1 MKEEYKIFE
10 QNLEVLNKNSEKYR
24 KTMKIRDIGIDT
36 TNFNDFYNNS
46 FNFKE
51 IKSNYLSNL
60 ISFSFLKKVGT
71 FYQWPFLC
79 FSNLVENSIIHGK
92 ATKID
97 IDINCYEDEVYK
109 RLELATKNTNLSEY
123 KPESSDLQL
132 YKGDYNHKILTLSIK
147 DNGNGIE
154 TELFNKILFCFDA
167 KDTSLMSCINNNP
180 NYLNKNINI
189 KSCCLRLG
197 DSFFILTKT
206 KEELNIGL
214 ISKQLQMKM
223 NNDLILTPLVNY
235 SIIKNDDNTYK
246 YIFKSQMG
254 LQSENIILNEI
265 RFLFWSVDEIFA
277 YANSFET
284 GTHIFI
290 YDLKQF
296 SSHKDLYNK
305 ATNYE
310 LFFAYKNDNNI
321 DYNDILYN
329 TLLKQRYLNNIENE
343 KNEKEEKEDKDKKDN
358 KNNLLN
364 IIDISLRKYLEL
376 FLFQY
381 NGANIN
387 LLKEKINTEN
397 NIITKLSSIV
407 NNNLYSLENDYF
419 NDNSN
424 NDNNLLSSENIIIV
438 DDSFSLKGK
447 NLNNKE
453 KINIILLKGELY
465 KGILIKKNDD
475 KDTLV
480 KMINDTFNV
489 NVSDEINDLLFNNI
503 LIYFE
508 NRLVCRLGQN
518 KFGDLPF
525 FIKKQKKKEWFY
537 NYIGYIELPN
547 NGLYELNLLKSEFKD
562 NSMISLFFS
571 KINNLI
577 KKLNKK

>member
-36 TNFNDFYNNS
+36 TNFNEFYNNS

-92 ATKID
+92 ASQID
-97 IDINCYEDEVYK
+97 IDINCYEDEIYK

-123 KPESSDLQL
+123 KPESSDLEL
-132 YKGDYNHKILTLSIK
+132 YKGDYSNKILVLSIK
-147 DNGNGIE
+147 DNGIGIE

-180 NYLNKNINI
+180 NFLNKNINI
-189 KSCCLRLG
+189 KSCCMRLG
-197 DSFFILTKT
+197 DSFFILSKT
-206 KEELNIGL
+206 KNELNIGL

-235 SIIKNDDNTYK
+235 TIVKDKEDTK
-246 YIFKSQMG
+246 YVFKSQMG

-265 RFLFWSVDEIFA
+265 RFLFWSVDEIFK
-277 YANSFET
+277 YANSFEI

-290 YDLKQF
+290 FDLKQF
-296 SSHKDLYNK
+296 SSQKDYFNK
-305 ATNYE
+305 SSNFE
-310 LFFAYKNDNNI
+310 LFFAYKNDIKIN
-321 DYNDILYN
+321 YNDILYN
-329 TLLKQRYLNNIENE
+329 TLLKQSYLNNTENKKENE
-343 KNEKEEKEDKDKKDN
+343 NGE
-358 KNNLLN
+358 NNLLN
-364 IIDISLRKYLEL
+364 IIDISLRKYLEF
-376 FLFQY
+376 FLIKY
-381 NGANIN
+381 NGVNIN

-397 NIITKLSSIV
+397 NIISKLSSIV
-407 NNNLYSLENDYF
+407 NNNLYSIDNDF
-419 NDNSN
+419 FNSN
-424 NDNNLLSSENIIIV
+424 SGNETDSENIVIV

-447 NLNNKE
+447 NISCKE
-453 KINIILLKGELY
+453 KKNIILIKGELY
-465 KGILIKKNDD
+465 KGILIKKIED
-475 KDTLV
+475 KDLLI
-480 KMINDTFNV
+480 KIINKAFNM
-489 NVSDEINDLLFNNI
+489 NINDEINDILFNNI
-503 LIYFE
+503 LIYYE

-518 KFGDLPF
+518 KFGDLPY
-525 FIKKQKKKEWFY
+525 FIKKQKKKELFY
-537 NYIGYIELPN
+537 NYFGYIELPN
-547 NGLYELNLLKSEFKD
+547 NGLYELNMIKSDFKD

-571 KINNLI
+571 KTNNLI
-577 KKLNKK
+577 KKLNK

>member
-1 MKEEYKIFE
+1 MKEEYKILE
-10 QNLEVLNKNSEKYR
+10 QNLEVLNKNSEKYK

-36 TNFNDFYNNS
+36 TNFNEFYNNS

-79 FSNLVENSIIHGK
+79 FSNLVENSIIHGNSPNV
-92 ATKID
+92 D
-97 IDINCYEDEVYK
+97 IDINCYSDEIYK
-109 RLELATKNTNLSEY
+109 RLDILSDNKPISNDLREY
-123 KPESSDLQL
+123 N
-132 YKGDYNHKILTLSIK
+132 GDFSHKILVLTIK
-147 DNGNGIE
+147 DNGIGIE

-197 DSFFILTKT
+197 DSFFILSKT
-206 KEELNIGL
+206 KNELNIGL

-235 SIIKNDDNTYK
+235 TIIKDKEKTK
-246 YIFKSQMG
+246 YNFKSQMG

-265 RFLFWSVDEIFA
+265 RFLFWSIDEIFE
-277 YANSFET
+277 YANSFDT

-296 SSHKDLYNK
+296 SSQKDYFNK
-305 ATNYE
+305 ASNYE
-310 LFFAYKNDNNI
+310 LFFSFKKRDEINTSSNI
-321 DYNDILYN
+321 NYYNDIYYN
-329 TLLKQRYLNNIENE
+329 TLLKQRYLNNIEN
-343 KNEKEEKEDKDKKDN
+343 KNKDD
-358 KNNLLN
+358 KNNLIY
-364 IIDISLRKYLEL
+364 IIDVSLRKYLEL
-376 FLFQY
+376 FLFHY
-381 NGANIN
+381 NGVNIN

-397 NIITKLSSIV
+397 NIISKLSGIV
-407 NNNLYSLENDYF
+407 NNNLYSIDNDSF
-419 NDNSN
+419 NNNEDSDNI
-424 NDNNLLSSENIIIV
+424 LLSSENIIII

-447 NLNNKE
+447 NISNKE
-453 KINIILLKGELY
+453 KINIILIKGELY
-465 KGILIKKNDD
+465 KGILIKKDQDNNN
-475 KDTLV
+475 KEMLV
-480 KMINDTFNV
+480 KILNDNFNV
-489 NVSDEINDLLFNNI
+489 NISEEIDDLILNNI

-525 FIKKQKKKEWFY
+525 FIKMQKKKEWFY
-537 NYIGYIELPN
+537 NYMGYIELPN

-571 KINNLI
+571 KINNFI

>member
-79 FSNLVENSIIHGK
+79 FSNLIENSIIHGNSS
-92 ATKID
+92 KID
-97 IDINCYEDEVYK
+97 VDINCYEEEIYK

-123 KPESSDLQL
+123 KQESNDLEI
-132 YKGDYNHKILTLSIK
+132 YKGDYSHKILVLSIK
-147 DNGNGIE
+147 DNGVGIE

-167 KDTSLMSCINNNP
+167 KDTSLMSCLNNNS

-197 DSFFILTKT
+197 DSFFILSKT
-206 KEELNIGL
+206 KNELNIGL

-235 SIIKNDDNTYK
+235 IIQKDKDKNTTN

-265 RFLFWSVDEIFA
+265 RFLFWSIDEIFS
-277 YANSFET
+277 YSNNFET
-284 GTHIFI
+284 GTHIFL

-296 SSHKDLYNK
+296 SNYKEYFNK
-305 ATNYE
+305 ASNFE
-310 LFFAYKNDNNI
+310 LFFAYKNDIKIN
-321 DYNDILYN
+321 YNDILYN

-343 KNEKEEKEDKDKKDN
+343 KEKENGEN
-358 KNNLLN
+358 KNNLIN

-376 FLFQY
+376 FLFKY
-381 NGANIN
+381 NGVNIN
-387 LLKEKINTEN
+387 ILKEKINTEN
-397 NIITKLSSIV
+397 NIITKLSNIV
-407 NNNLYSLENDYF
+407 NNNLYSLDNDFYSNSRV
-419 NDNSN
+419 NDNE
-424 NDNNLLSSENIIIV
+424 LLSENIIIV

-447 NLNNKE
+447 NITNKE

-475 KDTLV
+475 KDMV
-480 KMINDTFNV
+480 IKMINDNFNI
-489 NVSDEINDLLFNNI
+489 NINDEINDLMFNNI

-525 FIKKQKKKEWFY
+525 FIKKQKHKNQWFY
-537 NYIGYIELPN
+537 NYFGYIEVPD

-562 NSMISLFFS
+562 ISMFSLFFS

-577 KKLNKK
+577 KKLNK

>member
-36 TNFNDFYNNS
+36 TNFNEFYNNS

-92 ATKID
+92 ASEID

-109 RLELATKNTNLSEY
+109 RLELATKNTNLNEY

-132 YKGDYNHKILTLSIK
+132 YKGDYSHKILTLSIK
-147 DNGNGIE
+147 DNGEGIT

-197 DSFFILTKT
+197 DSFFILSKT
-206 KEELNIGL
+206 KSELNIGL

-235 SIIKNDDNTYK
+235 SIIKNDDNTNK

-265 RFLFWSVDEIFA
+265 RFLFWSVDEIFS
-277 YANSFET
+277 YSNSFET

-296 SSHKDLYNK
+296 SSQKDHYNK
-305 ATNYE
+305 ASNFE
-310 LFFAYKNDNNI
+310 LFFAYKSDINI
-321 DYNDILYN
+321 TNNDILYN
-329 TLLKQRYLNNIENE
+329 TLLKQRYLNNIEND
-343 KNEKEEKEDKDKKDN
+343 NENKKDNENGKDNN
-358 KNNLLN
+358 KNNLIN

-381 NGANIN
+381 NGVNIN

-419 NDNSN
+419 NDNGN
-424 NDNNLLSSENIIIV
+424 NNSDILSSDNVIII

-447 NLNNKE
+447 KMNNKE

-465 KGILIKKNDD
+465 KGILIKKSED

-480 KMINDTFNV
+480 KTILDTFNV
-489 NVSDEINDLLFNNI
+489 NISDEINDLLYNNI
-503 LIYFE
+503 LIYLE

-525 FIKKQKKKEWFY
+525 FIKKQKKKEWYY

-562 NSMISLFFS
+562 NSMLSLFFS